1 MPALAIC
8 AAGSL
13 LGVHLSEVS
22 YPVGKVEEMKMM
34 PLTFEEFL
42 LAGPDPALAAHF
54 QSKKFPR
61 PIPH

>member
-8 AAGSL
+8 ADGSL
-13 LGVHLSEVS
+13 LGVHLSDVS
-22 YPVGKVEEMKMM
+22 YPVGKVEELKMVPM
-34 PLTFEEFL
+34 TFEEFL
-42 LAGPDPALAAHF
+42 LAGPHPALASHF